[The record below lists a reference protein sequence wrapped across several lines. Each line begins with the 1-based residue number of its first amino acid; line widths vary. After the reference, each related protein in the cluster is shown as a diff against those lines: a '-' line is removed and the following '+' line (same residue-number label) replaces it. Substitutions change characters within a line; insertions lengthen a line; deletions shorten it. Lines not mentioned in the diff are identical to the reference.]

1 MPSDARGGNVDM
13 APGIPTDKPQFFKI
27 APGGPTDLPA
37 EDKRGPGGMESD
49 ARERDVELE
58 ETVADNIRS
67 YIMKG
72 SSRNDE
78 QVGDKTQQE

>member
-13 APGIPTDKPQFFKI
+13 APGVTADMPQFFKI

-37 EDKRGPGGMESD
+37 KDTRGPGGMESD

-58 ETVADNIRS
+58 EEVADDIRP
-67 YIMKG
+67 YTMKG
-72 SSRNDE
+72 GSRNDE
-78 QVGDKTQQE
+78 QVGDKTQK